1 MRARGSAF
9 SSNGSA
15 QVRSWSCPGV
25 SIKAQGLPKAS
36 TSAWILVVSPP
47 RDRPIACSP
56 FFLVSGHDG
65 GVDHHVFV
73 VVIACQQ
80 LENALENSA
89 FRPPAEALVDDL
101 PIAETLGKIAPRNAG
116 SISVENG
123 LDEQSVIRRRA
134 PDMALAA
141 GQKILDPIPLVV
153 A

>member
-1 MRARGSAF
+1 M
-9 SSNGSA
+9 
-15 QVRSWSCPGV
+15 
-25 SIKAQGLPKAS
+25 
-36 TSAWILVVSPP
+36 
-47 RDRPIACSP
+47 
-56 FFLVSGHDG
+56 LVSAHDG